1 MLTNVYRLLCL
12 KSTTPEELYARK
24 INLEHYG
31 EALDL
36 AKRFG
41 LNTDLVFQQQWK
53 NKRVSKITIHDY
65 LVNFYLFIFFRF
77 KKQSLIRSETSE
89 III

>member
-65 LVNFYLFIFFRF
+65 LVTFYFFYFISFVLFAGV
-77 KKQSLIRSETSE
+77 
-89 III
+89 